1 MLIFRYGPE
10 PAQFPE
16 GASVRE
22 PRAQPPRVLHHRRQD
37 PRLRR
42 QLPAQGEAQSAVMA
56 FPYRGANVI
65 DRFKTEAVVLH
76 PVY

>member
-1 MLIFRYGPE
+1 MLMFRHGPE

-16 GASVRE
+16 GAAVRE
-22 PRAQPPRVLHHRRQD
+22 PRAEPPGVLHHRGQD

-42 QLPAQGEAQSAVMA
+42 QLAAQGETQSSLFLRA
-56 FPYRGANVI
+56 RGANVI
-65 DRFKTEAVVLH
+65 DRFKTGTVVLH

>member
-1 MLIFRYGPE
+1 MLIFRDGPE

-22 PRAQPPRVLHHRRQD
+22 PCAQPPGVLHHWRQD

-42 QLPAQGEAQSAVMA
+42 QLPTQGEAQSRL
-56 FPYRGANVI
+56 FLI
-65 DRFKTEAVVLH
+65 EEQT
-76 PVY
+76 